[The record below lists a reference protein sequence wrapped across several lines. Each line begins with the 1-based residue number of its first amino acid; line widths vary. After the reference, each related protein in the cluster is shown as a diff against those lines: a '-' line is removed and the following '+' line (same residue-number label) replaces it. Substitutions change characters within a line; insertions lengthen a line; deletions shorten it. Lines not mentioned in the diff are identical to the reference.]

1 MLKSCGQ
8 RLPVHP
14 AELYT
19 MPFCFCRYL
28 ERGLRNVENSVTA
41 QLQHAT
47 QNLVANIENIRPK
60 CLNRADRGSRCIP
73 PSSTRCRFAFLDI
86 LKRGSGMSKIVS
98 QHNCSMQHKT
108 QWRTLK
114 ISDLN
119 AKIVRTAA
127 PGASRRALHDAVL
140 LFSIS

>member
-19 MPFCFCRYL
+19 MPFCFSRYL

-47 QNLVANIENIRPK
+47 QNLVANNENILPK
-60 CLNRADRGSRCIP
+60 CSKRADSGSRCISS
-73 PSSTRCRFAFLDI
+73 SSTRCTVPLLDI
-86 LKRGSGMSKIVS
+86 LKGGSGMSKIVS
-98 QHNCSMQHKT
+98 QHNCS
-108 QWRTLK
+108 
-114 ISDLN
+114 
-119 AKIVRTAA
+119 
-127 PGASRRALHDAVL
+127 
-140 LFSIS
+140 